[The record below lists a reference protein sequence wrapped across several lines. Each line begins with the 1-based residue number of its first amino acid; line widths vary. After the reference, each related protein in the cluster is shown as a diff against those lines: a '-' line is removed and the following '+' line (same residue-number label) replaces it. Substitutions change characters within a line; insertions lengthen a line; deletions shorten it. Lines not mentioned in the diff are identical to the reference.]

1 MFGLWL
7 AKTYYPVVFQSLIKT
22 KKGMI
27 AHTARK
33 VQKLCELVV
42 LIRSF
47 IKKISSLFRAD
58 QELSKVATKTRS
70 GNGSKAIKAPM
81 PQ

>member
-1 MFGLWL
+1 
-7 AKTYYPVVFQSLIKT
+7 
-22 KKGMI
+22 MI
-27 AHTARK
+27 PHTARK

-47 IKKISSLFRAD
+47 IKKILSLFRAD

-70 GNGSKAIKAPM
+70 GNGSKAIKAPI